1 MICQYC
7 RTENSD
13 DDHRCQRCG
22 RRLQAS
28 QAPMAPQP
36 IPAAPYSRSAAAHAL
51 APITR
56 ETQPADAS
64 PLEAQREATPERPSV
79 QYQRTLFSNRD
90 LPQVVQ
96 LERPSAGPP
105 RRDSPAGPDKQKT
118 RVRRQVVAPG
128 QQRLDFPAPSARP
141 SAAVPGSLIDCD
153 ALTANLS
160 SRVSAF
166 AFDATMVL
174 AASAIFLGVVRF
186 GIKTFEFNRLSMAI
200 LAGGVVLI
208 AALYKTLWC
217 LGNGDSPG
225 LHWAKLRLVN
235 FDGRRP
241 RRSQRFQRVAS
252 GALSCAA
259 MGLGLLWALVDE
271 EALTWH
277 DHICKCFP
285 TSD

>member
-1 MICQYC
+1 
-7 RTENSD
+7 
-13 DDHRCQRCG
+13 
-22 RRLQAS
+22 
-28 QAPMAPQP
+28 MAPQP
-36 IPAAPYSRSAAAHAL
+36 PTQPIPVVPYSRSAAAHAL
-51 APITR
+51 SPITR
-56 ETQPADAS
+56 ETQPAEAS
-64 PLEAQREATPERPSV
+64 PREAEPERPSV

-96 LERPSAGPP
+96 LERPSAAPP
-105 RRDSPAGPDKQKT
+105 RRDSQAGPDKQKT

-141 SAAVPGSLIDCD
+141 SAAAVPGSPIDCD

-160 SRVSAF
+160 SRLSAF